1 MDAQRRL
8 IRPGIDFDA
17 FEAHLQA
24 VYAGERRRRREE
36 IEAQSVES
44 GIPLPMS
51 ADMVV
56 TFEDAGAVVDLISGM
71 ITFPSGVRAAP
82 ILEAPAVVDIVA
94 VETKA

>member
-1 MDAQRRL
+1 MNAQRRL
-8 IRPGIDFDA
+8 IRPGIDFGA

-24 VYAGERRRRREE
+24 VYAGERQRRCNELV
-36 IEAQSVES
+36 AWSTES

-51 ADMVV
+51 PDMVIA
-56 TFEDAGAVVDLISGM
+56 FEDAGGVVDLVTGM

-82 ILEAPAVVDIVA
+82 ILDGSAIVDIVA

>member
-8 IRPGIDFDA
+8 IRPGIDFVA

-24 VYAGERRRRREE
+24 VYAGERQRRRDE
-36 IEAQSVES
+36 IEAQATES

-51 ADMVV
+51 ADMVL

-82 ILEAPAVVDIVA
+82 ILEGPAVVDIVA

>member
-24 VYAGERRRRREE
+24 VYAGERQRRRDE
-36 IEAQSVES
+36 IAAQAAES
-44 GIPLPMS
+44 GILLPMS
-51 ADMVV
+51 PETVV
-56 TFEDAGAVVDLISGM
+56 MFEDAGAVVDLISGM
-71 ITFPSGVRAAP
+71 ITFPSGIRAVP
-82 ILEAPAVVDIVA
+82 ILEGPAVVDIVA